1 MTILQ
6 YPNSSQALEKNVLTE
21 VIQNEFNFLIMEI
34 TFLYKKKVDAMSY
47 VWLVMTSSSL
57 QNAS

>member
-6 YPNSSQALEKNVLTE
+6 YPNSSQALKKNVLTE

-34 TFLYKKKVDAMSY
+34 TFLYQKM
-47 VWLVMTSSSL
+47 LM
-57 QNAS
+57 